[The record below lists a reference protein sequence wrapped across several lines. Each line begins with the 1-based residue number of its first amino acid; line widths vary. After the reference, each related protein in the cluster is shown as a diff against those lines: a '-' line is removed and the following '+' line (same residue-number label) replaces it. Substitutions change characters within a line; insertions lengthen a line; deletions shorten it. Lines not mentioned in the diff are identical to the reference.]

1 MYVYMYIIYIYVY
14 IYMYILYVYIYIWT
28 QVGKAVVQFFR
39 ARDRN
44 KDDAVDIV
52 PADDPGLPNG
62 AELLPVCVC
71 GVCVWGGGA

>member
-1 MYVYMYIIYIYVY
+1 MRSLAECPDPDTV
-14 IYMYILYVYIYIWT
+14 IWT

-62 AELLPVCVC
+62 AALVPELPNRAENVTLTDTVCV
-71 GVCVWGGGA
+71 GCV

>member
-1 MYVYMYIIYIYVY
+1 
-14 IYMYILYVYIYIWT
+14 
-28 QVGKAVVQFFR
+28 VGKAVVQFFR

-71 GVCVWGGGA
+71 VRERAELLPECMCVSDL